1 MAVVVHVVEVGA
13 VAAEAVVVVHLELV
27 DGGLAVA
34 VVDPE
39 ANLGLHGE
47 EGRGSIARE
56 SPRRSPQARAQ
67 SRVRRRSPMSRK
79 IW

>member
-1 MAVVVHVVEVGA
+1 MVVHVVEVGA

-56 SPRRSPQARAQ
+56 SPRRSMLF
-67 SRVRRRSPMSRK
+67 SF
-79 IW
+79 IL